1 MMAEHDL
8 NEREALV
15 LEAVV
20 RTFVQTAS
28 PAASRTVARQ
38 FDLGVS
44 PATIRNTMSDL
55 TRKGYLTQP
64 HASAGRM
71 PTDKAYRYYVDTL
84 MRPDRLTSE
93 ETRRI
98 EAALDLARTS
108 AEERILARAVK
119 ALSVVTQELG
129 VGLAPRMEEGVLEKI
144 DLVGVSRD
152 RILIVLAVRSGP
164 VRTIFVE
171 GEWADSDEALAS
183 VAGFLNERLAGQ
195 TLREIRE
202 TYRDRLADGPAEH
215 ADIVNIFLEQAEGL
229 FSARPSAGEDVLLGP
244 TAGLAAQPEFADRDA
259 SAYAPPA
266 DRAARRT
273 RGGSARPASRRHRDL
288 DRRGARGAA
297 ARRLQHGHRGVR
309 YGERARH
316 DRGDRA
322 DPHAIRP
329 HGLPGGVHSA
339 PALDA
344 DAGRLRDRP
353 RHGPCIRTS

>member
-20 RTFVQTAS
+20 RTFVQTAA

-84 MRPDRLTSE
+84 MRPDRLTSD

-152 RILIVLAVRSGP
+152 RILIVLAIRSGP

-171 GEWADSDEALAS
+171 GEWADSEEALGS

-215 ADIVNIFLEQAEGL
+215 ADLVNIFLEQAEGL
-229 FSARPSAGEDVLLGP
+229 FSSRPPAGEDVLLGP
-244 TAGLAAQPEFADRDA
+244 TAGLAAQPEFADREHL
-259 SAYAPPA
+259 
-266 DRAARRT
+266 RT
-273 RGGSARPASRRHRDL
+273 LLQLTEQRDVL
-288 DRRGARGAA
+288 AEA
-297 ARRLQHGHRGVR
+297 
-309 YGERARH
+309 
-316 DRGDRA
+316 
-322 DPHAIRP
+322 
-329 HGLPGGVHSA
+329 
-339 PALDA
+339 
-344 DAGRLRDRP
+344 LRDRRADGIVISIGGEHAIP
-353 RHGPCIRTS
+353 PLVDFSMVTAEYEMGSVHGTIGVIGPTRMPYDRVVSLVEYTARLLSTLTPD

>member
-98 EAALDLARTS
+98 EAALDLARSS

-171 GEWADSDEALAS
+171 GEWADSDEALGS

-215 ADIVNIFLEQAEGL
+215 ADLINIFLEQAEGL
-229 FSARPSAGEDVLLGP
+229 FSARPLAGEDVLLGP
-244 TAGLAAQPEFADRDA
+244 TAGLAAQPEFADREHL
-259 SAYAPPA
+259 
-266 DRAARRT
+266 RT
-273 RGGSARPASRRHRDL
+273 LLQLTEQRDVL
-288 DRRGARGAA
+288 AEA
-297 ARRLQHGHRGVR
+297 
-309 YGERARH
+309 
-316 DRGDRA
+316 
-322 DPHAIRP
+322 
-329 HGLPGGVHSA
+329 
-339 PALDA
+339 
-344 DAGRLRDRP
+344 LRDRRADGIVISIGGEHAIP
-353 RHGPCIRTS
+353 PLVDFSMVTAEYEMGSVHGTIGVIGPTRMPYDRMVSLVEYTARLLSTLAPGD

>member
-1 MMAEHDL
+1 MKAEHDL

-20 RTFVQTAS
+20 RTFVQTAA

-84 MRPDRLTSE
+84 MRPDRLTSD

-152 RILIVLAVRSGP
+152 RILIVLAIRSGP

-171 GEWADSDEALAS
+171 GEWADSEERLGS

-215 ADIVNIFLEQAEGL
+215 ADLVNIFLEQAEGL
-229 FSARPSAGEDVLLGP
+229 FSPRPPAGEDVLLGP
-244 TAGLAAQPEFADRDA
+244 TAGLAAQPEFADREHL
-259 SAYAPPA
+259 
-266 DRAARRT
+266 RT
-273 RGGSARPASRRHRDL
+273 LLQLTEQRDVL
-288 DRRGARGAA
+288 AEA
-297 ARRLQHGHRGVR
+297 
-309 YGERARH
+309 
-316 DRGDRA
+316 
-322 DPHAIRP
+322 
-329 HGLPGGVHSA
+329 
-339 PALDA
+339 
-344 DAGRLRDRP
+344 LRDRRADGIVISIGGEHAIP
-353 RHGPCIRTS
+353 PLVDFSMVTAEYEMGSVHGTIGVIGPTRMPYDRVVSLVEYTARLLSTLTPD

>member
-1 MMAEHDL
+1 MKAEHDL

-20 RTFVQTAS
+20 RTFVQTAA

-84 MRPDRLTSE
+84 MRPDRLTSD

-152 RILIVLAVRSGP
+152 RILIVLAIRSGP

-171 GEWADSDEALAS
+171 GEWADSEEALGS

-215 ADIVNIFLEQAEGL
+215 ADLVNIFLEQAEGL
-229 FSARPSAGEDVLLGP
+229 FSARPPAGEDVLLGP
-244 TAGLAAQPEFADRDA
+244 TAGLAAQPEFADREHL
-259 SAYAPPA
+259 
-266 DRAARRT
+266 RT
-273 RGGSARPASRRHRDL
+273 LLQLTEQRDVL
-288 DRRGARGAA
+288 AEA
-297 ARRLQHGHRGVR
+297 
-309 YGERARH
+309 
-316 DRGDRA
+316 
-322 DPHAIRP
+322 
-329 HGLPGGVHSA
+329 
-339 PALDA
+339 
-344 DAGRLRDRP
+344 LRDRRADGIVISIGGEHAIP
-353 RHGPCIRTS
+353 PLVDFSMVTAEYEMGSVHGMIGVIGPTRMPYDKIIGLVEHTSRLVEGLFE

>member
-98 EAALDLARTS
+98 EAALDVARTS

-152 RILIVLAVRSGP
+152 RLLIVLTIRSGP

-171 GEWADSDEALAS
+171 GERADSDEALGS

-202 TYRDRLADGPAEH
+202 TYRDRLADGPVEH
-215 ADIVNIFLEQAEGL
+215 ADLLNIFLEQAEGL
-229 FSARPSAGEDVLLGP
+229 FSSRPPAGEDVLLGP
-244 TAGLAAQPEFADRDA
+244 TAGLAAQPEFADREHL
-259 SAYAPPA
+259 
-266 DRAARRT
+266 RT
-273 RGGSARPASRRHRDL
+273 LLQLTEQRDVL
-288 DRRGARGAA
+288 AEA
-297 ARRLQHGHRGVR
+297 
-309 YGERARH
+309 
-316 DRGDRA
+316 
-322 DPHAIRP
+322 
-329 HGLPGGVHSA
+329 
-339 PALDA
+339 
-344 DAGRLRDRP
+344 LRDRRADGIVISIGGEHAIP
-353 RHGPCIRTS
+353 PLVDFSMVTAEYEMGSVHGTIGVIGPTRMPYDRMVSLVEYTARLLSTLTPD

>member
-1 MMAEHDL
+1 MTAEHDL
-8 NEREALV
+8 SEREALV

-20 RTFVQTAS
+20 RTFVETAS

-55 TRKGYLTQP
+55 TRKGYLSQP

-98 EAALDLARTS
+98 EAALGLSRT
-108 AEERILARAVK
+108 AEETLLARAVK
-119 ALSVVTQELG
+119 ALSVVTHELG
-129 VGLAPRMEEGVLEKI
+129 VGLAPRMEEGILEKI
-144 DLVGVSRD
+144 DLVGLSRD

-171 GEWADSDEALAS
+171 GERSDSDAAMDS

-202 TYRDRLADGPAEH
+202 TYRDRLADRPVEH
-215 ADIVNIFLEQAEGL
+215 ADLVNIFLEQAEGL
-229 FSARPSAGEDVLLGP
+229 FAPRAAAGEDVLLGP
-244 TAGLAAQPEFADRDA
+244 TAGLAAQPEFADREHL
-259 SAYAPPA
+259 
-266 DRAARRT
+266 RT
-273 RGGSARPASRRHRDL
+273 LLQLTEQRDVL
-288 DRRGARGAA
+288 AEA
-297 ARRLQHGHRGVR
+297 
-309 YGERARH
+309 
-316 DRGDRA
+316 
-322 DPHAIRP
+322 
-329 HGLPGGVHSA
+329 
-339 PALDA
+339 
-344 DAGRLRDRP
+344 LRDRRADGIVISIGGEHTVP
-353 RHGPCIRTS
+353 PLVDFSMVTTEYKLGSVQGTIGVIGPTRMPYDRMVSLVEYTARLLSTLAPGD

>member
-98 EAALDLARTS
+98 EAALDLARSS

-171 GEWADSDEALAS
+171 GEWADSDEALGS

-215 ADIVNIFLEQAEGL
+215 ADLINIFLEQAEGL
-229 FSARPSAGEDVLLGP
+229 FSARPLAGEDVLLGP
-244 TAGLAAQPEFADRDA
+244 TAGLAAQPEFADREHL
-259 SAYAPPA
+259 
-266 DRAARRT
+266 RT
-273 RGGSARPASRRHRDL
+273 LLQLTEQRDVL
-288 DRRGARGAA
+288 AEA
-297 ARRLQHGHRGVR
+297 
-309 YGERARH
+309 
-316 DRGDRA
+316 
-322 DPHAIRP
+322 
-329 HGLPGGVHSA
+329 
-339 PALDA
+339 
-344 DAGRLRDRP
+344 LRDRRADGIVISIGGEHAIP
-353 RHGPCIRTS
+353 PLVDFSMVTAEYEMGSVHGTIGVIGPTRMPYDRMVSLVEYTARLLSTLTPGD

>member
-15 LEAVV
+15 LEAVI
-20 RTFVQTAS
+20 RTFVETAS

-55 TRKGYLTQP
+55 TRKGYLSQP

-71 PTDKAYRYYVDTL
+71 PTDKAYRYYVDAL

-98 EAALDLARTS
+98 DAALVRT
-108 AEERILARAVK
+108 AEERLLARAVK

-129 VGLAPRMEEGVLEKI
+129 VGLAPRMEEGILDKI

-152 RILIVLAVRSGP
+152 RILIVLALSSGP

-171 GEWADSDEALAS
+171 GERGNSDDALDS
-183 VAGFLNERLAGQ
+183 VAGFLNQRLAGQ

-202 TYRDRLADGPAEH
+202 TYRDRLADRPAEH
-215 ADIVNIFLEQAEGL
+215 ADLVNIFLEQADGL
-229 FSARPSAGEDVLLGP
+229 FSPRPPAGDDVLLGP
-244 TAGLAAQPEFADRDA
+244 TAGLAAQPEFADREHL
-259 SAYAPPA
+259 S
-266 DRAARRT
+266 T
-273 RGGSARPASRRHRDL
+273 LLQLTEQRDVL
-288 DRRGARGAA
+288 AA
-297 ARRLQHGHRGVR
+297 A
-309 YGERARH
+309 
-316 DRGDRA
+316 
-322 DPHAIRP
+322 
-329 HGLPGGVHSA
+329 
-339 PALDA
+339 
-344 DAGRLRDRP
+344 LRDRRADGIVISIGGEHAIP
-353 RHGPCIRTS
+353 PLVDFSMVTAEYEMGSVHGTIGVIGPTRMPYDRMVSLVEYTARLLSTLAPDD

>member
-98 EAALDLARTS
+98 EAALDPGRAS

-171 GEWADSDEALAS
+171 GEWADSDDALGS

-215 ADIVNIFLEQAEGL
+215 ADLVNIFLEQAEGL
-229 FSARPSAGEDVLLGP
+229 FSARAPAGEDVLLGP
-244 TAGLAAQPEFADRDA
+244 TAGLAAQPEFADREHL
-259 SAYAPPA
+259 
-266 DRAARRT
+266 RT
-273 RGGSARPASRRHRDL
+273 LLQLTEQRDVL
-288 DRRGARGAA
+288 AEA
-297 ARRLQHGHRGVR
+297 
-309 YGERARH
+309 
-316 DRGDRA
+316 
-322 DPHAIRP
+322 
-329 HGLPGGVHSA
+329 
-339 PALDA
+339 
-344 DAGRLRDRP
+344 LRDRRADGIVISIGGEHAIP
-353 RHGPCIRTS
+353 PLVDFSMVTAEYEMGSVHGTIGVIGPTRMPYDRMVSLVEYTARLLSTLTPGD

>member
-1 MMAEHDL
+1 MTPEHDL

-93 ETRRI
+93 EARRI
-98 EAALDLARTS
+98 EAALDVARAS

-144 DLVGVSRD
+144 DLVGVSRE
-152 RILIVLAVRSGP
+152 RLLIVLAIRSGP

-171 GEWADSDEALAS
+171 GERADSDEALGT
-183 VAGFLNERLAGQ
+183 VTTFLNERLAGQ

-215 ADIVNIFLEQAEGL
+215 ADLINIFLEQAEGL
-229 FSARPSAGEDVLLGP
+229 FSARPRAGEDVLLGP
-244 TAGLAAQPEFADRDA
+244 TAGLAAQPEFADREHL
-259 SAYAPPA
+259 
-266 DRAARRT
+266 RT
-273 RGGSARPASRRHRDL
+273 LLQLTEQRDVL
-288 DRRGARGAA
+288 AEA
-297 ARRLQHGHRGVR
+297 
-309 YGERARH
+309 
-316 DRGDRA
+316 
-322 DPHAIRP
+322 
-329 HGLPGGVHSA
+329 
-339 PALDA
+339 
-344 DAGRLRDRP
+344 LRDRRADGIVISIGGEHAVP
-353 RHGPCIRTS
+353 PLLDFSMVTAEYEMGSVHGTIGVIGPTRMPYDRMVTLVEYTARLLSTLAPD

>member
-98 EAALDLARTS
+98 EAALDVARTS

-129 VGLAPRMEEGVLEKI
+129 VGLAPRMDEGILEKI

-152 RILIVLAVRSGP
+152 RLLIVLAIRSGP

-171 GEWADSDEALAS
+171 GERADSDEALES
-183 VAGFLNERLAGQ
+183 VARFLNERLAGQ

-215 ADIVNIFLEQAEGL
+215 ADLVNIFLEQAEGL
-229 FSARPSAGEDVLLGP
+229 FSARPPAGEDVLLGP
-244 TAGLAAQPEFADRDA
+244 TAGLAAQPEFADREHL
-259 SAYAPPA
+259 
-266 DRAARRT
+266 RT
-273 RGGSARPASRRHRDL
+273 LLQLTEQRDVL
-288 DRRGARGAA
+288 AEA
-297 ARRLQHGHRGVR
+297 
-309 YGERARH
+309 
-316 DRGDRA
+316 
-322 DPHAIRP
+322 
-329 HGLPGGVHSA
+329 
-339 PALDA
+339 
-344 DAGRLRDRP
+344 LRDRRADGIVISIGGEHAIP
-353 RHGPCIRTS
+353 PLVDFSMVTAEYEMGSVHGTIGVIGPTRMPYDRMVSLVEYTARLLSTLAPD

>member
-1 MMAEHDL
+1 MIRDHDL

-20 RTFVQTAS
+20 RTFVETAA
-28 PAASRTVARQ
+28 PAASRTLARRYE
-38 FDLGVS
+38 LGVS

-98 EAALDLARTS
+98 EAALDLAGTS

-144 DLVGVSRD
+144 ELVGVSRD

-171 GEWADSDEALAS
+171 GEWADSDEALGS

-215 ADIVNIFLEQAEGL
+215 ADLINIFLERAEGL
-229 FSARPSAGEDVLLGP
+229 FSARAPAGEDVLLGP
-244 TAGLAAQPEFADRDA
+244 TAGLAAQPEFADREHL
-259 SAYAPPA
+259 
-266 DRAARRT
+266 RT
-273 RGGSARPASRRHRDL
+273 LLQLTEQRDVL
-288 DRRGARGAA
+288 AEA
-297 ARRLQHGHRGVR
+297 
-309 YGERARH
+309 
-316 DRGDRA
+316 
-322 DPHAIRP
+322 
-329 HGLPGGVHSA
+329 
-339 PALDA
+339 
-344 DAGRLRDRP
+344 LRDRRADGIVISIGGEHAIP
-353 RHGPCIRTS
+353 PLVDFSMVTAEYEMGSVHGTIGVIGPTRMPYDRMVSLVEYTARLLSTLTPGD

>member
-20 RTFVQTAS
+20 RTFVQTAA

-84 MRPDRLTSE
+84 MRPDRLTSD

-129 VGLAPRMEEGVLEKI
+129 VDLAPRMEEGVLEKI

-152 RILIVLAVRSGP
+152 RILIVLAIRSGP

-171 GEWADSDEALAS
+171 GEWADSEEALGS

-215 ADIVNIFLEQAEGL
+215 ADLVNIFLEQAEGL
-229 FSARPSAGEDVLLGP
+229 FSARPPAGEDVLLGP
-244 TAGLAAQPEFADRDA
+244 TAGLAAQPEFADREHL
-259 SAYAPPA
+259 
-266 DRAARRT
+266 RT
-273 RGGSARPASRRHRDL
+273 LLQLTEQRDVL
-288 DRRGARGAA
+288 AEA
-297 ARRLQHGHRGVR
+297 
-309 YGERARH
+309 
-316 DRGDRA
+316 
-322 DPHAIRP
+322 
-329 HGLPGGVHSA
+329 
-339 PALDA
+339 
-344 DAGRLRDRP
+344 LRDRRADGIVISIGGEHAIP
-353 RHGPCIRTS
+353 PLVDFSMVTAEYEMGSVHGTIGVIGPTRMPYDRMVSLVEYTARLLSTLTPGD

>member
-1 MMAEHDL
+1 MKAEHDL

-98 EAALDLARTS
+98 EAALDVARTS

-152 RILIVLAVRSGP
+152 RLLIVLTIRSGP

-171 GEWADSDEALAS
+171 GERADSDEALGS

-202 TYRDRLADGPAEH
+202 TYRDRLADGPVEH
-215 ADIVNIFLEQAEGL
+215 ADLLNIFLEQAEGL
-229 FSARPSAGEDVLLGP
+229 FSSRPPAGEDVLLGP
-244 TAGLAAQPEFADRDA
+244 TAGLAAQPEFADREHL
-259 SAYAPPA
+259 
-266 DRAARRT
+266 RT
-273 RGGSARPASRRHRDL
+273 LLQLTEQRDVL
-288 DRRGARGAA
+288 AEA
-297 ARRLQHGHRGVR
+297 
-309 YGERARH
+309 
-316 DRGDRA
+316 
-322 DPHAIRP
+322 
-329 HGLPGGVHSA
+329 
-339 PALDA
+339 
-344 DAGRLRDRP
+344 LRDRRADGIVISIGGEHAIP
-353 RHGPCIRTS
+353 PLVDFSMVTAEYEMGSVHGTIGVIGPTRMPYDRMVSLVEYTARLLSTLTPD

>member
-1 MMAEHDL
+1 MTPEHDL

-28 PAASRTVARQ
+28 PAASRTVARR

-55 TRKGYLTQP
+55 TRKGYLSQP

-71 PTDKAYRYYVDTL
+71 PTDKAYRYYVDTM

-98 EAALDLARTS
+98 EAALDLTARTT

-144 DLVGVSRD
+144 DLVGVSRE
-152 RILIVLAVRSGP
+152 RLLIVLAIRSGP

-171 GEWADSDEALAS
+171 GERADSDEALGS

-215 ADIVNIFLEQAEGL
+215 ADLVNIFLEQAEGL
-229 FSARPSAGEDVLLGP
+229 FSARTPAGEDVVLGP
-244 TAGLAAQPEFADRDA
+244 TAGLAAQPEFADREHL
-259 SAYAPPA
+259 
-266 DRAARRT
+266 RT
-273 RGGSARPASRRHRDL
+273 LLQLTEQRDVL
-288 DRRGARGAA
+288 AEA
-297 ARRLQHGHRGVR
+297 
-309 YGERARH
+309 
-316 DRGDRA
+316 
-322 DPHAIRP
+322 
-329 HGLPGGVHSA
+329 
-339 PALDA
+339 
-344 DAGRLRDRP
+344 LRDRRADGIVISIGGEHAIP
-353 RHGPCIRTS
+353 PLLDFSMVTAEYDMGSVHGTIGVIGPTRMPYDRMVSLVEYTARLLSTLTSAD

>member
-98 EAALDLARTS
+98 EAALG
-108 AEERILARAVK
+108 K
-119 ALSVVTQELG
+119 LG
-129 VGLAPRMEEGVLEKI
+129 
-144 DLVGVSRD
+144 
-152 RILIVLAVRSGP
+152 
-164 VRTIFVE
+164 
-171 GEWADSDEALAS
+171 
-183 VAGFLNERLAGQ
+183 
-195 TLREIRE
+195 LRF
-202 TYRDRLADGPAEH
+202 ADGK
-215 ADIVNIFLEQAEGL
+215 V
-229 FSARPSAGEDVLLGP
+229 VV
-244 TAGLAAQPEFADRDA
+244 AA
-259 SAYAPPA
+259 
-266 DRAARRT
+266 
-273 RGGSARPASRRHRDL
+273 
-288 DRRGARGAA
+288 
-297 ARRLQHGHRGVR
+297 
-309 YGERARH
+309 
-316 DRGDRA
+316 
-322 DPHAIRP
+322 
-329 HGLPGGVHSA
+329 
-339 PALDA
+339 
-344 DAGRLRDRP
+344 
-353 RHGPCIRTS
+353 

>member
-98 EAALDLARTS
+98 EAALDVARTS

-129 VGLAPRMEEGVLEKI
+129 VGLAPRMDEGVLEKI

-152 RILIVLAVRSGP
+152 RLLIVLAIRSGP

-171 GEWADSDEALAS
+171 GERADSDEALES
-183 VAGFLNERLAGQ
+183 VARFLNERLAGQ

-215 ADIVNIFLEQAEGL
+215 ADLVNIFLEQAEGL
-229 FSARPSAGEDVLLGP
+229 FSARPPAGEDVLLGP
-244 TAGLAAQPEFADRDA
+244 TAGLAAQPEFADREHL
-259 SAYAPPA
+259 
-266 DRAARRT
+266 RT
-273 RGGSARPASRRHRDL
+273 LLQLTEQRDVL
-288 DRRGARGAA
+288 AEA
-297 ARRLQHGHRGVR
+297 
-309 YGERARH
+309 
-316 DRGDRA
+316 
-322 DPHAIRP
+322 
-329 HGLPGGVHSA
+329 
-339 PALDA
+339 
-344 DAGRLRDRP
+344 LRDRRADGIVISIGGEHAIP
-353 RHGPCIRTS
+353 PLVDFSMVTAEYEMGSVHGTIGVIGPTRMPYDRMVSLVEYTARLLSTLAPD

>member
-1 MMAEHDL
+1 MKPEHDL

-28 PAASRTVARQ
+28 PAASRTVAQR

-55 TRKGYLTQP
+55 TRKGYLSQP

-84 MRPDRLTSE
+84 MRPDRLTSDE
-93 ETRRI
+93 ARRI

-152 RILIVLAVRSGP
+152 RILIVLAIRTGP

-171 GEWADSDEALAS
+171 GERADTDEALAL

-195 TLREIRE
+195 TLREILE

-215 ADIVNIFLEQAEGL
+215 ADLINIFLEQAEGL
-229 FSARPSAGEDVLLGP
+229 FSARPQGGEDVLLGP
-244 TAGLAAQPEFADRDA
+244 TAGLAAQPEFADREHL
-259 SAYAPPA
+259 
-266 DRAARRT
+266 RT
-273 RGGSARPASRRHRDL
+273 LLQLTEQRDVL
-288 DRRGARGAA
+288 AEA
-297 ARRLQHGHRGVR
+297 
-309 YGERARH
+309 
-316 DRGDRA
+316 
-322 DPHAIRP
+322 
-329 HGLPGGVHSA
+329 
-339 PALDA
+339 
-344 DAGRLRDRP
+344 LRDRRANGIVISIGGEHAIP
-353 RHGPCIRTS
+353 PLVDFSMVTAEYEMGSVHGTIGVIGPTRMPYDRMVSLVEYTARLLSTLAPGD